1 MNVEQISAQLV
12 AQKEAILKRAVAN
25 ALEGEPPGLVDLQGR
40 LHVVKRQDGS
50 EVWTLDNVAIVTIG
64 PVQYQHKGD
73 EVVRASL
80 PATFHNE
87 PEPEALPETGE
98 VIHHA
103 K

>member
-25 ALEGEPPGLVDLQGR
+25 ALGGEPPGLVELQGR
-40 LHVVKRQDGS
+40 LHCVTRQDKS
-50 EVWTLDNVAIVTIG
+50 EVWTLDNVPIVTIS
-64 PVQYQHKGD
+64 PVQYQHKGS

-87 PEPEALPETGE
+87 PETGE
-98 VIHHA
+98 VTHHA